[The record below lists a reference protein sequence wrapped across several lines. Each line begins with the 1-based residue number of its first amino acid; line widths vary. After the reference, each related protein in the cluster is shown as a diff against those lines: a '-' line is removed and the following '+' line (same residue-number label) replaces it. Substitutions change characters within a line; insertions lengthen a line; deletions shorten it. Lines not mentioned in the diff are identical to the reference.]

1 MKFCMEC
8 GQKSPPMAKFCP
20 GCGTSMSL
28 KGNARVEADE
38 DAHDLPEKDIKD
50 IQLSKDAITFI
61 GDAEEVTIRDVLD
74 STPEGY
80 KPERGYRRPDKRLAG
95 LSKAELR
102 SEMHRWN
109 TESDGSREA

>member
-28 KGNARVEADE
+28 KGSARVETDE
-38 DAHDLPEKDIKD
+38 DAHDPQEGEIKD
-50 IQLSKDAITFI
+50 IQLSEDAVTFI
-61 GDAEEVTIRDVLD
+61 GGSEKVTIRDVID
-74 STPEGY
+74 STPEGC
-80 KPERGYRRPDKRLAG
+80 KPEKGYRRPDTRLAG
-95 LSKAELR
+95 LSKEELR